1 MTEFVQGI
9 NHVIFNLYHGT
20 FPDYADHNLGFETG
34 KAIIARA
41 SPSVQVIFGRKFEQ
55 FCFLIRVYSKENVN
69 IRQNNGFY
77 PKFCGFSE
85 VSLANFVLFI

>member
-9 NHVIFNLYHGT
+9 NHVIFTLYHGT

-41 SPSVQVIFGRKFEQ
+41 SPSVQVIFGIKFDS
-55 FCFLIRVYSKENVN
+55 RVYSKEMGIFAKIITFTPNFVN
-69 IRQNNGFY
+69 F
-77 PKFCGFSE
+77 PKFR
-85 VSLANFVLFI
+85 